1 MRGNGVRFMIFLLRL
16 RLFHVSDF
24 PENTYFPEMLF
35 SGKENNFKCLV
46 IFQKILW
53 KIFSGVWLNG
63 WKCYFPTTTKIKI
76 TQKTHFLTFS
86 PLPNKY
92 IISSLNSETQIK
104 PRKKKNHNPV
114 KRTEEGR
121 EGGRSVLGCD
131 DRDRGRRIGA
141 ATAIAIGAK
150 AKSNGE
156 VVGWSR
162 TATSNG
168 EVEGCDSKSNGEVEV
183 EQLCALGS
191 ISFWVRSLWPELG
204 WPEGCAL
211 SLSLSLCCCAF
222 WALSAFFLS
231 LSLCIAWPGNELKW
245 KWKCK
250 FISGSKA

>member
-1 MRGNGVRFMIFLLRL
+1 
-16 RLFHVSDF
+16 
-24 PENTYFPEMLF
+24 MLF
-35 SGKENNFKCLV
+35 YGKENIFKCLV
-46 IFQKILW
+46 TFQKMLW
-53 KIFSGVWLNG
+53 KIFSGVWLYG

-76 TQKTHFLTFS
+76 IQKIHFLTFS
-86 PLPNKY
+86 HLPNKY

-104 PRKKKNHNPV
+104 PRKKKKNHNPV
-114 KRTEEGR
+114 KLREEGR

-131 DRDRGRRIGA
+131 DRDRGQWICVRDRGWLIGA

-156 VVGWSR
+156 VEGWSRTATSNDKVEGWSR

-211 SLSLSLCCCAF
+211 SLSLLPLSHSHS
-222 WALSAFFLS
+222 ALSFSIFRKIVFEGKIKTEINLH
-231 LSLCIAWPGNELKW
+231 PTHG
-245 KWKCK
+245 
-250 FISGSKA
+250 